1 MLKNRSFAR
10 CRREMRSG
18 VGGEELGEDAPAQV
32 GTSASFACMKF
43 TRGSWTW

>member
-18 VGGEELGEDAPAQV
+18 VGGEERGEDAFSP
-32 GTSASFACMKF
+32 
-43 TRGSWTW
+43 RWER